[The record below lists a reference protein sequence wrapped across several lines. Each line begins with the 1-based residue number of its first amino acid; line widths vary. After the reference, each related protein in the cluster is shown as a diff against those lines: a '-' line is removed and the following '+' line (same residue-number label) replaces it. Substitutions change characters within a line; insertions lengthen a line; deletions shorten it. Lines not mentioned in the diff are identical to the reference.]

1 MEFNPKKTIL
11 IGFTCFVLAGC
22 SANPAQ
28 QIPQDIESNQVQTT
42 TEVLDSVVDA
52 LMTSSYLELKQ
63 TDDETLLIEFPNIQ
77 AFSFDGSRLSNEL
90 QIALM
95 DISQVLMHI
104 PNLRVNVIGHTD
116 NLGNAE
122 YNQVLSENRAKQVAD
137 FLRQQGLNP
146 VFLTTAG
153 YGPAHPI
160 ADNRTAKGRAANRRV
175 ELMVSF

>member
-1 MEFNPKKTIL
+1 MELNLKKAIF
-11 IGFTCFVLAGC
+11 IGLACYVLAGC
-22 SANPAQ
+22 SSNPSQ
-28 QIPQDIESNQVQTT
+28 QTPQNVETEQVQTT
-42 TEVLDSVVDA
+42 DVLDSVVDA
-52 LMTSSYLELKQ
+52 LMTSPHLELKQ
-63 TDDETLLIEFPNIQ
+63 TDDETLLIEFPSIQ
-77 AFSFDGSRLSNEL
+77 AFSFDGSRLSHEL
-90 QIALM
+90 QAALV
-95 DISQVLMHI
+95 DVSQALMHI

-137 FLRQQGLNP
+137 FLRQQGFNP
-146 VFLTTAG
+146 MFLTTAG

>member
-1 MEFNPKKTIL
+1 MEFNPKKAIL

-28 QIPQDIESNQVQTT
+28 QTPQNIESDQVQTT

-52 LMTSSYLELKQ
+52 LMISPHLELKK
-63 TDDETLLIEFPNIQ
+63 TDDEALLIEFSNIQ
-77 AFSFDGSRLSNEL
+77 AFNFDGSRLSHEL
-90 QIALM
+90 QTALI
-95 DISQVLMHI
+95 DISQVLMPI
-104 PNLRVNVIGHTD
+104 PNLRINVIGHTD

-137 FLRQQGLNP
+137 FLREQGLNP
-146 VFLTTAG
+146 AFLTTAG